1 MMAVA
6 TGFVC
11 VVSRGG
17 GSGGGLALQ
26 RPTQLYICWKR
37 NNSRSCCITD
47 CPRRQ
52 GLTRPGGK
60 SRPPLSFKPLA
71 PRLPDNSTAGSVRDY
86 AAPRLCREGAPI
98 DIQRHC
104 LCSGGNFLSG
114 SSGSSRSPPRARFC
128 KRANS
133 FGIKRTSSTPFPL
146 RCCPMARR
154 ARIKIRSISANGF
167 AGIDTP
173 SQDRCWVRPSSP
185 RTVSRSNHA
194 RLPSQDRFGPDDI
207 RVARS
212 HSFQRKVL
220 LDVLELPATVR
231 QTSEIYGRDLL
242 LSVDGRRVRHFHRRP
257 QSRVSLLQQIVQVLA
272 RMLATTLVERNPA
285 TFLIPDHYP
294 ARVRTLTFAFFPI
307 LVLLKTRKNLHSRI
321 IDLKQLPIR
330 RQFPQMA
337 IDGQRR
343 LGHFFTTLKLHR
355 LRQWHAASLLQ
366 SGLPVKRHPGAI
378 LQQGDCHIGG
388 WIELPIFSN
397 ANGQRGADPLIT
409 ATTAQH

>member
-212 HSFQRKVL
+212 HSF
-220 LDVLELPATVR
+220 P
-231 QTSEIYGRDLL
+231 
-242 LSVDGRRVRHFHRRP
+242 LSARRFHRLS